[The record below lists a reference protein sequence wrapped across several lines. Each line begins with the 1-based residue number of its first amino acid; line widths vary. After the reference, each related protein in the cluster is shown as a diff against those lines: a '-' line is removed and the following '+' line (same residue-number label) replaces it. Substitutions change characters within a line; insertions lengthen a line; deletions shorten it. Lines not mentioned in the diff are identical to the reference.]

1 MEYVRY
7 SFYQF
12 ILFCSFFVLNIIF
25 DHYVSNP
32 FTRVD
37 TIAILIGI
45 PVVFLIL
52 LLQSKLYKRFD
63 SIKMWKK
70 IMISIP
76 ILIIS
81 ISFVGYMGYMVFGF
95 R

>member
-1 MEYVRY
+1 MEYLRY

-12 ILFCSFFVLNIIF
+12 LLFCTFFVLNIIF
-25 DHYVSNP
+25 DHYVNYP

-37 TIAILIGI
+37 TIAIVIGI
-45 PVVFLIL
+45 SVVFLIL
-52 LLQSKLYKRFD
+52 LLQSRLYKRFD
-63 SIKMWKK
+63 SIKMRKK

-81 ISFVGYMGYMVFGF
+81 ISFVGYMGYTVFGF